1 MKQKLFLFEDFVPEG
16 RRIIEQLLLAHDYE
30 IGEPADIVLVML
42 YPRHLHLAVEA
53 YSHAVQDKRRRVI
66 FLRVG
71 MGSLNEWRTVFRAEI
86 GGGASHRIRCRG
98 FSIWRCIRQGILAE
112 PLRLYRC
119 QQVMRWGGSC
129 GRCWGYFLLMYHERL
144 QRLFFFFLLFKRCPT
159 PSASSCN

>member
-86 GGGASHRIRCRG
+86 GGGHRIVYDVVG
-98 FSIWRCIRQGILAE
+98 FPYGDVSAKAFLQSLSDCIDAN
-112 PLRLYRC
+112 
-119 QQVMRWGGSC
+119 
-129 GRCWGYFLLMYHERL
+129 
-144 QRLFFFFLLFKRCPT
+144 K
-159 PSASSCN
+159 